1 MASPFCVEKYT
12 FLNIRLKCSDTY
24 SNAKSSRLNHKTFKN
39 MITTILIQ
47 ALDFFSDA
55 LNVWSF
61 LQVLW
66 EMCKA
71 ASKLLS
77 KHKDKR

>member
-1 MASPFCVEKYT
+1 
-12 FLNIRLKCSDTY
+12 
-24 SNAKSSRLNHKTFKN
+24 
-39 MITTILIQ
+39 MIPTILSQ
-47 ALDFFSDA
+47 ALDLFSDA

-71 ASKLLS
+71 ASKLLP

>member
-1 MASPFCVEKYT
+1 
-12 FLNIRLKCSDTY
+12 
-24 SNAKSSRLNHKTFKN
+24 
-39 MITTILIQ
+39 MIESILIQ

-61 LQVLW
+61 LQILW

-77 KHKDKR
+77 KYKDKR